1 MSNLYA
7 RRANLRRKLGG
18 ISPIVRGSVV
28 ELGRVCGRPNCH
40 CKKGEKHMS
49 RYLSTSV
56 HGKTSIFY
64 LTKHAEGKA
73 RKWVANYKEASLTM
87 EKLSETNI
95 QILKNNIKDN
105 PRGKQG

>member
-7 RRANLRRKLGG
+7 RRANLRKKLGE

-49 RYLSTSV
+49 RYLSISI

-64 LTKHAEGKA
+64 LPKHVEQKA
-73 RKWVANYKEASLTM
+73 KKYVNNYKKASLIM
-87 EKLSETNI
+87 EELSQTNI
-95 QILKNNIKDN
+95 QILKGNIKDN
-105 PRGKQG
+105 PRGKRK

>member
-1 MSNLYA
+1 MPNLYA
-7 RRANLRRKLGG
+7 RRANLRRKLGE
-18 ISPIVRGSVV
+18 INPVVRGSVV

-49 RYLSTSV
+49 RYLSTSI

-64 LTKHAEGKA
+64 LPKHAEEKA

-87 EKLSETNI
+87 EKLSETNR
-95 QILKNNIKDN
+95 QILKSNIKSN
-105 PRGKQG
+105 SRGKQR

>member
-1 MSNLYA
+1 MPNLYA
-7 RRANLRRKLGG
+7 RRANLRRKLGE
-18 ISPIVRGSVV
+18 INPVVRGSVV
-28 ELGRVCGRPNCH
+28 ELGRVCGKPNCH

-49 RYLSTSV
+49 SYLSTSV

-64 LTKHAEGKA
+64 LPKRAVKKA
-73 RKWVANYKEASLTM
+73 RKWVANYKQASFIM